1 MSMLFLSS
9 LFSSIGT
16 IFFISSILT
25 RCFVTEKDLV
35 QKYAEVKA
43 ANASLEVER
52 QHAANS
58 TNNRDSEV
66 MALRLKLENMERSSS
81 DYKVFLHSSW

>member
-1 MSMLFLSS
+1 MSSTL
-9 LFSSIGT
+9 
-16 IFFISSILT
+16 IS
-25 RCFVTEKDLV
+25 RYPWKELV

-43 ANASLEVER
+43 ANASLEQER
-52 QHAANS
+52 LHAASS

-81 DYKVFLHSSW
+81 DYKVFCPLR